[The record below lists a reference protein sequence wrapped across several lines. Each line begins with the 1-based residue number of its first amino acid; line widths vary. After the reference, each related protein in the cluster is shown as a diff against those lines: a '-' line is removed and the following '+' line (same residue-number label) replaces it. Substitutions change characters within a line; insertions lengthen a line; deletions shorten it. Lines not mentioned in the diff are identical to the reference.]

1 MKEKRSI
8 LLSYFFHSRNTLFHF
23 LFLTMMQNLIFFIFI
38 LIMVDPTTP
47 KPISAPPSPPTHQMN
62 NILDALIGA
71 GDFNAWVSILS
82 SANGTILPV
91 SATLFV
97 PRDAAVDRPPPD
109 PLLLPYHVVP
119 QRLPFSQLLL
129 LPRRARLPTLLAA
142 KTISVTDNSPAN
154 FSLDHTPLTHP
165 DLFTSPSLAVHGV
178 QSFLDYS
185 LFGDGLPPPPPF
197 LPAGSTIG
205 WNPGASSSH
214 SLLNVVVLLPLFSF
228 VLGLLL
234 F

>member
-1 MKEKRSI
+1 
-8 LLSYFFHSRNTLFHF
+8 
-23 LFLTMMQNLIFFIFI
+23 MQNLIFFIFI
-38 LIMVDPTTP
+38 LIMVNHTTST
-47 KPISAPPSPPTHQMN
+47 PIQAPPSPPTQQVN

-71 GDFNAWVSILS
+71 GDFSTWVSILS
-82 SANGTILPV
+82 SPNATILPI

-119 QRLPFSQLLL
+119 QRLPFSDLLL
-129 LPRRARLPTLLAA
+129 LPRLARLPTLLAA

-165 DLFTSPSLAVHGV
+165 DLFSSPSLAVHGV

-197 LPAGSTIG
+197 LPGGHTIG
-205 WNPGASSSH
+205 SARNLGASSSP
-214 SLLNVVVLLPLFSF
+214 SRLNVVVLVALFSF
-228 VLGLLL
+228 VVPLLL
-234 F
+234 S

>member
-1 MKEKRSI
+1 MQI
-8 LLSYFFHSRNTLFHF
+8 LLCL
-23 LFLTMMQNLIFFIFI
+23 LI
-38 LIMVDPTTP
+38 LIMVGPTTP
-47 KPISAPPSPPTHQMN
+47 TPTPAPPSPPTKQMN

-71 GDFNAWVSILS
+71 GDFSSWVSILS

-119 QRLPFSQLLL
+119 QRLPFSDLLL

-165 DLFTSPSLAVHGV
+165 DLFSTPSLAVHGV

-185 LFGDGLPPPPPF
+185 IFGDGLPPPPPF
-197 LPAGSTIG
+197 LPGGHVISSG
-205 WNPGASSSH
+205 WNTSASSCSR
-214 SLLNVVVLLPLFSF
+214 LNGVVSLPLFCF
-228 VLGLLL
+228 VLGVLLS
-234 F
+234 